1 MLKEYIFEVA
11 GRRVYIIAESTGE
24 AEAKL
29 RAKGNTRY
37 YLLTTCPVCGSKSH
51 KLRELIDDYRRVYME
66 AQLTEEAE
74 RVAYLDGLIDGLR
87 LALEVV
93 KGDDKGTD

>member
-1 MLKEYIFEVA
+1 MMKEYIFEVA
-11 GRRVYIIAESTGE
+11 GRRVYVIAESTGE

-29 RAKGNTRY
+29 RAKGHTRY

-51 KLRELIDDYRRVYME
+51 KLRELIDDYRRIYME

-74 RVAYLDGLIDGLR
+74 RVAYLDGYVDGLGA
-87 LALEVV
+87 ALRVV
-93 KGDDKGTD
+93 ENEDT